1 MDKQRYELENR
12 IAHALAQSMYWDDR
26 LALLRAKL
34 AEIELKGKK
43 GKALKGQ
50 VEGAGMSREELIK
63 KGLGKW
69 DATSAWRR
77 ERYNENTEST

>member
-1 MDKQRYELENR
+1 MDKQRYELDNR
-12 IAHALAQSMYWDDR
+12 IAHAAAQSMYWDDR
-26 LALLRAKL
+26 LAELRAKR
-34 AEIELKGKK
+34 AEIEPRGK
-43 GKALKGQ
+43 GKAHKGQ